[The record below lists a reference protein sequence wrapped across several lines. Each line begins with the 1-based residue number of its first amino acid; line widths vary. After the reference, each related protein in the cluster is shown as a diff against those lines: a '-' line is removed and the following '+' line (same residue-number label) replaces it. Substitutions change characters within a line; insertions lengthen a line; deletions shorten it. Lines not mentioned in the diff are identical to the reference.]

1 MQLVPTCLLFALLA
15 LPAWADGPPTTCET
29 QRDVPEM
36 VNCSNYHLGLAEA
49 ELGAALT
56 DLRSRFPQTATQLDQ
71 AQASWA
77 VYRDATCYYAA
88 DPSDFARG
96 TETILI
102 EISCKRAE
110 TLRRAADLRQM
121 FTD

>member
-1 MQLVPTCLLFALLA
+1 MRFCLAGLVWTTLA
-15 LPAWADGPPTTCET
+15 LPALADSAPTSCET
-29 QRDVPEM
+29 QRDMPEM
-36 VNCSNYHLGLAEA
+36 VECSLYHLGLAEA

-56 DLRSRFPQTATQLDQ
+56 DLRSRFPQTATKLDQ

-96 TETILI
+96 SEAILT
-102 EISCKRAE
+102 EISCKKAE